1 MISNFS
7 RALFRSGLAAACIV
21 LSGTADADS
30 LFNQR
35 VASKGSLVA
44 DLQVFYEEGDL
55 ITVLVRETVEA
66 STRSDT
72 KTKKES
78 DVEAEADAEDNAFFV
93 SNDGLNILNPAELPN
108 WNIEVENEHKATGS
122 TNRRNQL
129 VMTVTCRVVKVLDDG
144 NLLIEGEKAV
154 TVNRE
159 QSLLY
164 VAGILRPQDVSP
176 ANTASSAQLANAT
189 IALRGKGPLWNNQ
202 RRGLF
207 TKVLDWVSPF

>member
-1 MISNFS
+1 MIRSAF
-7 RALFRSGLAAACIV
+7 RAGILATSLAAAV
-21 LSGTADADS
+21 PAAADS
-30 LFNQR
+30 LFSQR
-35 VASKGSLVA
+35 VAAQGSLVS
-44 DLQVFYEEGDL
+44 DLQVFFKEGDL

-66 STRSDT
+66 NTRADT

-78 DVEAEADAEDNAFFV
+78 DVEAGADAGDNAFLV
-93 SNDGLNILNPAELPN
+93 SNDGLNILNPEELPN
-108 WNIEVENEHKATGS
+108 WKIEVENEHKATGS

-189 IALRGKGPLWNNQ
+189 VALSGKGPLWNNQ
-202 RRGLF
+202 RRGLV
-207 TKVLDWVSPF
+207 TKVLDWFSPF